1 MSVFIPVMFQHIPLG
16 MHDRN
21 KPPDTV
27 TPTSAVAVPV
37 VTAVGSSLATEVA
50 QATIILAVSIT
61 TMAN

>member
-1 MSVFIPVMFQHIPLG
+1 
-16 MHDRN
+16 
-21 KPPDTV
+21 
-27 TPTSAVAVPV
+27 VPV